1 MTDNNAEPNASKK
14 DYKKLVNRLRCPKRV
29 GANREACTGCEFL
42 IEYGV
47 SGVCICDPAKIDK
60 QAADAIEELQSRVSK
75 LEERT
80 KAQQERID
88 DYMEKQLIIDRWGAK
103 WMTSAKD
110 VPTAAYEHGYSDG
123 FAEAKQKLPK
133 RGEWIW
139 NPDGIDFGIGAWVC
153 GNCRTKPNTFWE
165 GMHDI
170 KPLRFSGSRYC
181 PNCGADMSAKMG
193 VQDADN

>member
-60 QAADAIEELQSRVSK
+60 QAADAIEELQTHLGEQIELQTKEQGVLLDRIVE
-75 LEERT
+75 LE
-80 KAQQERID
+80 QQI
-88 DYMEKQLIIDRWGAK
+88 
-103 WMTSAKD
+103 
-110 VPTAAYEHGYSDG
+110 
-123 FAEAKQKLPK
+123 PK
-133 RGEWIW
+133 HGEWIW
-139 NPDGIDFGIGAWVC
+139 DNNGMDWGIGAWKC
-153 GNCRTKPNTFWE
+153 KNCHSKPNTYWE
-165 GMHDI
+165 CDRDI
-170 KPLRFSGSRYC
+170 NPLRFSGSHYC
-181 PNCGADMSAKMG
+181 PNCGAKMG